1 MFNIFDL
8 KKSKILLFIAIAIVS
23 TRWHLSQ
30 SKGLVMAETNN
41 FSFNTK
47 AIANSSTEGDRPV
60 LVSELSLD
68 RREMEFIEQLVF
80 EEVNQYR
87 ISLNLAPLE
96 LNSHIS
102 EQAQIHSAN
111 MANES
116 APFSHEGFKMRIAA
130 IKSQIT
136 YRSAAENLG
145 YNWGYADP
153 ARQAVAGWI
162 ESPSH
167 RKNMA
172 GNYNLTGIGVAKN
185 SRGEYYFTQIF
196 ILES

>member
-1 MFNIFDL
+1 MFNIFYL
-8 KKSKILLFIAIAIVS
+8 KKSIFIAIAIVL
-23 TRWHLSQ
+23 TKWQLSHSQ
-30 SKGLVMAETNN
+30 GLAMANTNN
-41 FSFNTK
+41 FSLDTK
-47 AIANSSTEGDRPV
+47 AIFNSSTEGEHHFAPTC
-60 LVSELSLD
+60 VSNLSLD
-68 RREMEFIEQLVF
+68 RRQMEFIEQLVF

-87 ISLNLAPLE
+87 TSLNLAPLK

-130 IKSQIT
+130 IKSQIP

-145 YNWGYADP
+145 YNWGYDDP

-162 ESPSH
+162 ESPTH